1 MLNNLDKYS
10 LDIKNKLDKR
20 YLSPLFIRLANLLYI
35 NEKYEDCIIV
45 CKTGLEIYPQYLT
58 AKLIL
63 LKALLKAEYLNEAE
77 ILFGDIKDKIPD
89 DEMYLKLKGN
99 IENLKNIS
107 GQEKIYYLKSGKT
120 KFDFKSFEKK
130 FLVQGN
136 LFTDFKIT
144 EFLENDLIESSVDK
158 SEFDNFMKQFNLFHF
173 EKEFTN
179 FNQPKHPDTFKLTPG
194 IGDETLLSRVKIVT
208 ETLADLYA
216 AQGNFKEAFDAYNI
230 LLRAGTPGK
239 KRIEEKLHEL
249 ERNMFKN
256 EGF

>member
-1 MLNNLDKYS
+1 
-10 LDIKNKLDKR
+10 
-20 YLSPLFIRLANLLYI
+20 
-35 NEKYEDCIIV
+35 
-45 CKTGLEIYPQYLT
+45 
-58 AKLIL
+58 
-63 LKALLKAEYLNEAE
+63 
-77 ILFGDIKDKIPD
+77 
-89 DEMYLKLKGN
+89 
-99 IENLKNIS
+99 
-107 GQEKIYYLKSGKT
+107 
-120 KFDFKSFEKK
+120 
-130 FLVQGN
+130 
-136 LFTDFKIT
+136 
-144 EFLENDLIESSVDK
+144 
-158 SEFDNFMKQFNLFHF
+158 MKQFNLFHF

-179 FNQPKHPDTFKLTPG
+179 FNQPKHHDTFKLTSG